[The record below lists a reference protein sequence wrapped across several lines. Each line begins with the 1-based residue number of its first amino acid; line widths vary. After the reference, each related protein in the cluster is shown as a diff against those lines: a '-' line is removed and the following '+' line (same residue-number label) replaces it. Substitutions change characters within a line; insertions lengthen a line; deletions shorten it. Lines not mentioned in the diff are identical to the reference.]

1 MTWLIEEMLKKFEH
15 SPDIGKLLVT
25 NLEVLLQADMR
36 AEAKEFMEYCITGV
50 VQNFLS
56 SHISKGIDITPDK
69 KGIHIFFLFPHKDIC
84 CGYF

>member
-36 AEAKEFMEYCITGV
+36 TEAKEFMEYVITGNTCIWKMSGKFEHSLNV
-50 VQNFLS
+50 VE
-56 SHISKGIDITPDK
+56 IYVI
-69 KGIHIFFLFPHKDIC
+69 
-84 CGYF
+84 

>member
-36 AEAKEFMEYCITGV
+36 TEAKQFMEYCITGYKYEPCHNETCLCHMRTIKT
-50 VQNFLS
+50 QHL
-56 SHISKGIDITPDK
+56 
-69 KGIHIFFLFPHKDIC
+69 C
-84 CGYF
+84 CSLPR

>member
-1 MTWLIEEMLKKFEH
+1 MNLVTWLIEEMLKKFEH

-50 VQNFLS
+50 DQNSFQD
-56 SHISKGIDITPDK
+56 IS
-69 KGIHIFFLFPHKDIC
+69 
-84 CGYF
+84 